1 MRKADGLCPGP
12 TLAVDTD
19 ADYRGRR
26 HRLRMQAVLQPS
38 DRVLMVDDWA
48 EHGRQALAARR
59 LVELTGATSL
69 GVSLLVDQLTEEA
82 HSALGTVT
90 TLVNANELGP
100 EV

>member
-1 MRKADGLCPGP
+1 MRKADGLRPGP

-48 EHGRQALAARR
+48 EHGSQALAARR
-59 LVELTGATSL
+59 LVEFAARLSSEYRCL
-69 GVSLLVDQLTEEA
+69 WISSPKRPIPRWER
-82 HSALGTVT
+82 
-90 TLVNANELGP
+90 
-100 EV
+100 